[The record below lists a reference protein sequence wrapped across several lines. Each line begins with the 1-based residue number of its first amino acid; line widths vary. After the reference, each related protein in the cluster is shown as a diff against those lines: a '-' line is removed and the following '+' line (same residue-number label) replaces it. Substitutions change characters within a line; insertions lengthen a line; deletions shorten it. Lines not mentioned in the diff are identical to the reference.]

1 LIAQFE
7 LGQPDWGREELEQ
20 LPEYFPDIQ
29 GRMHAVIW
37 FSHLILSSG
46 PAGRMPWVFLKRYP
60 DA

>member
-1 LIAQFE
+1 
-7 LGQPDWGREELEQ
+7 LEQ